1 MVIYLND
8 DSIYSKG
15 RKFYTQALDSIAESL
30 SNDGFGRFVTWFI
43 LWITWQ
49 NVPMDRGELV
59 ASVSG
64 DTTWIESLC
73 VKSFFHSCELN
84 RRFFFFLNSIVLL
97 LWARGS
103 LDSLF
108 VCLFFF
114 LKKGEGGGGF
124 LCNDAGLIDEIRF
137 FYIPSFKKAVRKGQ
151 LRYFLKLILASE
163 ALGNRP
169 WLMYSLPIPSNKIFP
184 TIF

>member
-8 DSIYSKG
+8 DSIYRKG

-84 RRFFFFLNSIVLL
+84 RRLFFFLNSIVLL
-97 LWARGS
+97 FWARGS

-114 LKKGEGGGGF
+114 LKKGEGGV
-124 LCNDAGLIDEIRF
+124 LVQRCRF
-137 FYIPSFKKAVRKGQ
+137 NWWNTILLYSKFQESSKKRPIAIFSKAHTC
-151 LRYFLKLILASE
+151 LRGSGE
-163 ALGNRP
+163 
-169 WLMYSLPIPSNKIFP
+169 
-184 TIF
+184 